1 MFERKPRILIADN
14 TPLSVLSLLG
24 SEGLDWLFVPGA
36 GVWITDMVKE
46 EAVRDPDPGSDQRL
60 AQRAIL
66 IKWFADNAHR
76 IHEQPTV
83 EGEEYRK
90 AMANW
95 RDAGGK
101 SETKPSWSNR
111 GDRSILEVMTVIDAL
126 VQEGEAIVAIMDDR
140 KVRAALEV
148 MKLDMDMMS
157 TETFIIWMSD
167 TFGIKQADTAWQ
179 TIKSIMGDRVPK
191 HFPVGIMDIR
201 QVGESGAL

>member
-1 MFERKPRILIADN
+1 VFERKPRILIADN

-36 GVWITDMVKE
+36 DVWVTDMVKE

-66 IKWFADNAHR
+66 SKWFADNADR
-76 IHEQPTV
+76 IREQPTV
-83 EGEEYRK
+83 EGQEYRK

-95 RDAGGK
+95 RDAGAK
-101 SETKPSWSNR
+101 PDTKPSWANR
-111 GDRSILEVMTVIDAL
+111 GDRSILEVMTVIDDL

-157 TETFIIWMSD
+157 TETFIIWMSES
-167 TFGIKQADTAWQ
+167 FGIKQADTAWQ
-179 TIKSIMGDRVPK
+179 TIKSIMGGRAPK
-191 HFPVGIMDIR
+191 LRDDDDEPVSTFK
-201 QVGESGAL
+201 V

>member
-36 GVWITDMVKE
+36 DVWVTDMVKE
-46 EAVRDPDPGSDQRL
+46 EAVRDPAPSSDQRIDQRTIL
-60 AQRAIL
+60 AT
-66 IKWFADNAHR
+66 WFADNADR
-76 IHEQPTV
+76 IHEHPTV

-95 RDAGGK
+95 RDAGSK
-101 SETKPSWSNR
+101 PETKPSWANR
-111 GDRSILEVMTVIDAL
+111 GDRSILEVMGVIDDL

-157 TETFIIWMSD
+157 TETFIIWMSE

-179 TIKSIMGDRVPK
+179 TIKSIMGDSVPTLRADDDE
-191 HFPVGIMDIR
+191 PVSTFK
-201 QVGESGAL
+201 V

>member
-24 SEGLDWLFVPGA
+24 TEGLDWLFVPGA
-36 GVWITDMVKE
+36 DVWITDMVKE

-66 IKWFADNAHR
+66 IKWFADNADR

-101 SETKPSWSNR
+101 SETKPSWSSR
-111 GDRSILEVMTVIDAL
+111 GDRSILEVMTVIDDL

-157 TETFIIWMSD
+157 TETFIIWMSS

-179 TIKSIMGDRVPK
+179 TIKSIMGDRTPQLRDDDDE
-191 HFPVGIMDIR
+191 PVSTFK
-201 QVGESGAL
+201 V